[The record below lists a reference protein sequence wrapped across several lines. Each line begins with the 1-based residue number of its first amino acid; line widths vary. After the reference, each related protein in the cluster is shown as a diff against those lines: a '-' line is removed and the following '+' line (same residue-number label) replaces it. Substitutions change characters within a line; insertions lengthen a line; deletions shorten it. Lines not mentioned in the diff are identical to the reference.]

1 LNSHKQKIV
10 HIGDETYVINPF
22 LTTKGLRVKAKL
34 VKYLGSSLSAALS
47 AEDEGTVV
55 DLIAGV
61 FAEITE
67 DQYVELI
74 KEILSNVTKN
84 NMNVDFDK
92 EFALNYG
99 NLFKLV
105 KEVLEFN
112 YNDLFSLLGINV
124 G

>member
-1 LNSHKQKIV
+1 MNSHKQKIV

-84 NMNVDFDK
+84 NMNIDFDK

-124 G
+124 A

>member
-1 LNSHKQKIV
+1 MNSHKQKIV

-124 G
+124 A

>member
-1 LNSHKQKIV
+1 MNSHKQKIV

-67 DQYVELI
+67 DQYVELL

-84 NMNVDFDK
+84 NMSIDFDK

>member
-1 LNSHKQKIV
+1 MNSHKQKIV

>member
-1 LNSHKQKIV
+1 MNSHKQKIV

-84 NMNVDFDK
+84 NMNIDFDK